1 MEANMA
7 TGAAQEAAR
16 IPRVGIGLGVIGL
29 VVLGALG
36 ALAAKVGQG
45 RKTAG

>member
-1 MEANMA
+1 METNMA
-7 TGAAQEAAR
+7 AGAAQVAAR
-16 IPRVGIGLGVIGL
+16 IPRAGIGLGVIGL

-45 RKTAG
+45 RKAAG